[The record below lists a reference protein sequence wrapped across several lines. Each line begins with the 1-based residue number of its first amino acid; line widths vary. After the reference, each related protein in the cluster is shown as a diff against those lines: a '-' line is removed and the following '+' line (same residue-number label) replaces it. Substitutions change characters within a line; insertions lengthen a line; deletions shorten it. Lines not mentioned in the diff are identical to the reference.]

1 MNAELRMLLVLGVS
15 TPMSS
20 PMASGTPMPEP
31 TPEESAQHARDTRA
45 DADWLLL
52 PFQSVG
58 GLAGLCWCLIGLA
71 VFLSP
76 LLFLVWVLW

>member
-1 MNAELRMLLVLGVS
+1 MLLALGVPLAIGLLIGVL
-15 TPMSS
+15 TP
-20 PMASGTPMPEP
+20 PMPEP
-31 TPEESAQHARDTRA
+31 TPEEAAQHARDTRA
-45 DADWLLL
+45 DADWFLL
-52 PFQSVG
+52 PFQIVG